1 MIRLQGVQRVY
12 RMGQVQV
19 PALLGLDLEIAVGE
33 FLAIMGPSGSGKST
47 LMHLIGC
54 LDGPTAG
61 AVFLDDRDIAGLDED
76 ALATIRGQRIGFI
89 FQTFNLMPTLSALE
103 NVELPL
109 IFQGVPRQQ
118 RLTRAKSLLAEV
130 GLAKRMNHRPSELSG
145 GEQQRVAIARALVNQ
160 PELLLADEPTGNLD
174 TKTGEAIMAL
184 LKQLN
189 EQGLTIVMVT
199 HNPEVVCYASRVVRV
214 RDGKLVKATE
224 KESMGKE
231 IHGVA

>member
-33 FLAIMGPSGSGKST
+33 FVAIMGPSGSGKST

-54 LDGPTAG
+54 LDVPTAG
-61 AVFLDDRDIAGLDED
+61 AVFLGGRDVAGLDED

-103 NVELPL
+103 NAELPL

-118 RLTRAKSLLAEV
+118 RLTRAKALLAEV

-199 HNPEVVCYASRVVRV
+199 HNPEVVRYASRVVRM
-214 RDGKLVKATE
+214 RDGKLVKETAET
-224 KESMGKE
+224 SMGKE